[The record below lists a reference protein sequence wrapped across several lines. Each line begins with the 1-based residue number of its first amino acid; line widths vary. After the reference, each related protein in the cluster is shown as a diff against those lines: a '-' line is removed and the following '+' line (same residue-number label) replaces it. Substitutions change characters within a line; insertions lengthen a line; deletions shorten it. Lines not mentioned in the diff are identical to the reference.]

1 MSVLTGSP
9 RGSTPANLRSPTE
22 PARVTPDSALKSF
35 LHKLPK
41 AELHL
46 HLEGALSPQRVA
58 ALAKTYGVHLTVGE
72 LQQRYSTRSFA
83 QFLELYKWATS
94 FLREPQDY
102 AQLAED
108 VCADLKEQGVVYAE
122 ITLSIGV
129 MLLRK
134 QDVRA
139 NFRATREVFEEKL
152 AAGQG
157 PAVQFIFDAV
167 RQFGLV
173 PAMEIVE
180 LAAEH
185 REQGVVAFGL
195 GGDELSLPFSEF
207 QPAYKRAAQAG
218 LHLLAHAGET
228 GGPEQIR
235 DAIDLLGA
243 ERIGHGI
250 AAVRDPSLM
259 TRLAQR
265 KVPLEIC
272 PTSNLRTNALN
283 LQLNGSDL
291 SLVDHPLPKLFRAG
305 IPVSLSTDDPA
316 MFHTTLVD
324 EYLHAHKM
332 GLSMDELLQINR
344 AAFDQAFLSPERRNV
359 LLVRIGTASP
369 A

>member
-1 MSVLTGSP
+1 MTSDPDLT
-9 RGSTPANLRSPTE
+9 
-22 PARVTPDSALKSF
+22 SF
-35 LHKLPK
+35 LRKLPK

-46 HLEGALSPQRVA
+46 HLEGALSPGFVA
-58 ALAKTYGVHLTVGE
+58 ALARKYGVE
-72 LQQRYSTRSFA
+72 LGDAELHQRYNTRSFP

-94 FLREPQDY
+94 FLREPEDY
-102 AQLAED
+102 ARLAEET
-108 VCADLKEQGVVYAE
+108 CATMKEQGTIYAE

-139 NFRATREVFEEKL
+139 NFRAIREMFEEKHR
-152 AAGQG
+152 AGQG

-167 RQFGLV
+167 RQFGPV

-185 REQGVVAFGL
+185 RTSSVVAFGL
-195 GGDELSLPFSEF
+195 GGDELSLPLSDF
-207 QPAYKRAAQAG
+207 QPAYRRAAEAG

-250 AAVRDPSLM
+250 AAIRDPSLLK
-259 TRLAQR
+259 RLAES

-283 LQLNGSDL
+283 LQLNGTDL
-291 SLVDHPLPKLFRAG
+291 SLLDHPLPKLFRAG
-305 IPVSLSTDDPA
+305 IAVSLSTDDPA
-316 MFHTTLVD
+316 MFHTTLID

-332 GLSMDELLQINR
+332 GLSLDELLQINR
-344 AAFDQAFLSPERRNV
+344 AAFQHAFISPQQRGE
-359 LLVRIGTASP
+359 LLTRVAASFSP
-369 A
+369 P